1 MRQLARPGVWRLQL
15 RTRLAELWQFLNTT
29 EGTFRQRVFRSGTWA
44 VASSFSAR
52 SIEFTRSIILA
63 RLLMPEVFGLMGIAS
78 FIINGLDTVTQTGT
92 GAALIHRQEQAKEVY
107 DTAWVIG
114 LARGLVLAGAM
125 ALAAPYVADFYHR
138 PVLEGV
144 LKLVAVG
151 LIVRGGSNVNVVLYR
166 RDLDFK
172 RLAIVEQVGTAVGAA
187 IVVGLAWWL
196 RSIWALIIGN
206 LITSVCQVAFSY
218 IIQPEW
224 PRFRFRLK
232 IAKELYSY
240 GRFVAWAAVVIF
252 LTLEADNAIVGKLLG
267 MEALGFYVLAYSL
280 ANLPATHITYV
291 ISNVMLPSYSKL
303 QAEPERLREVYLKV
317 LKLTSILTLPTAT
330 GLACLAPDFVRV
342 VYGQKWLPMV
352 AALQLLCIHGAFR
365 SVVAVNGPLYMA
377 LGKPSY
383 AFYLNAVRLVFM
395 LALIFPFAW
404 WSGIEGVSIA
414 VTIPLAG
421 MFIASTIVACRMLDL
436 RTAAI
441 TRRLRAPV
449 LASLLMAG
457 ALVALTSVWPA
468 EVGVLGLLARIGLG
482 VVVYAGALLALDR
495 DSLGTLR
502 ALRQSA

>member
-1 MRQLARPGVWRLQL
+1 MMQMACAWTLQL
-15 RTRLAELWQFLNTT
+15 RERVAGAWRFLNTT
-29 EGTFRQRVFRSGTWA
+29 EGTFRERVFRSGAWV
-44 VASSFSAR
+44 VASSFGAR
-52 SIEFTRSIILA
+52 GIEFTRSIILA

-78 FIINGLDTVTQTGT
+78 FIINGLDSVTQTGT

-114 LARGLVLAGAM
+114 LARGLVLAGAV

-138 PVLEGV
+138 PVLDGV

-151 LIVRGGSNVNVVLYR
+151 LIVRGGSNINLILYR

-187 IVVGLAWWL
+187 IVVALAWWL

-224 PRFRFRLK
+224 PRLRFRLK
-232 IAKELYSY
+232 TAKELYRY
-240 GRFVAWAAVVIF
+240 GRFVAWAGVVIF

-303 QAEPERLREVYLKV
+303 QGEPERLREVYLKV
-317 LKLTSILTLPTAT
+317 LKVTSTLTLPTAA
-330 GLACLAPDFVRV
+330 GLAFLAPDFVRV
-342 VYGQKWLPMV
+342 VYGPKWLPMV

-365 SVVAVNGPLYMA
+365 SVAAVNGPLYMA
-377 LGKPSY
+377 MGKPSY
-383 AFYLNAVRLVFM
+383 GFYLNAVRLVFM
-395 LALIFPFAW
+395 LAFIFPFAYW
-404 WSGIEGVSIA
+404 RGIEGVSIA

-421 MFIASTIVACRMLDL
+421 MLIASTVLACRLL
-436 RTAAI
+436 HIRTAAI

-457 ALVALTSVWPA
+457 ALLAITSLWPA
-468 EVGVLGLLARIGLG
+468 EVGLAGLLARVGLG
-482 VVVYAGALLALDR
+482 VVIYAGCLLALDR
-495 DSLGTLR
+495 DSLGALR
-502 ALRQSA
+502 GLRQSA